1 MSSVERQR
9 VGVVVLFMA
18 GIFFVLSG
26 TALAQQAPRLDL
38 KTTVQKEVKVKKQGK
53 WALETIPV
61 EKTGPGDVLVY
72 TIAYLNAGKTPAHEA
87 RIENPVPRGAVLIP
101 ESPAGVDADVTC
113 SIDHG
118 RTWYKP
124 PVMVQVKNPAGKE
137 VVQPAPVERYTHI
150 RWVIKK
156 PVLPGQSGRVS
167 FKATVR

>member
-1 MSSVERQR
+1 MGRMLGKRFWVA
-9 VGVVVLFMA
+9 VLGLAVVFLLQA
-18 GIFFVLSG
+18 G
-26 TALAQQAPRLDL
+26 AAPAQQAPRLEL
-38 KTTVQKEVKVKKQGK
+38 KTTAQKEVKVKRQGK
-53 WALETIPV
+53 WVTETVPAD
-61 EKTGPGDVLVY
+61 KTGPGDVLVY
-72 TIAYLNAGKTPAHEA
+72 TIAYLNTGRTPAHEA

-124 PVMVQVKNPAGKE
+124 PVMVQVKNAAGKE
-137 VVQPAPVERYTHI
+137 VVQPAPAERYTHI

>member
-1 MSSVERQR
+1 MNGVERQR
-9 VGVVVLFMA
+9 IGVIVLFLA
-18 GIFFVLSG
+18 GIFFVFSG
-26 TALAQQAPRLDL
+26 TALAQQAPRLEL
-38 KTTVQKEVKVKKQGK
+38 KTTVQKEVKVKRHGK
-53 WALETIPV
+53 WVTETAPAD
-61 EKTGPGDVLVY
+61 KTGPGDVLVY
-72 TIAYLNAGKTPAHEA
+72 TIAYLNTGKTPAHEA

-101 ESPAGVDADVTC
+101 ESPGGVDADVTC

-124 PVMVQVKNPAGKE
+124 PVMIQGKDAAGKE
-137 VVQPAPVERYTHI
+137 VVQPAPADRYTHI